1 MNKGYYLVNDYGVVV
16 SSVGSSDGYYPIEVI
31 SHILRIPKN
40 EVQEAVKNQTWF
52 YAGGMDIQVKYGTHK
67 EDKEK
72 VTYTI
77 KTIEK
82 PKKKCYTIKN
92 GKTVNIEDS
101 KSKNSI
107 TLF

>member
-1 MNKGYYLVNDYGVVV
+1 MSKGYYLINDNGTVV
-16 SSVGSSDGYYPIEVI
+16 SSVGTRDGYYPIEVI
-31 SHILRIPKN
+31 SRILRIPKN
-40 EVQEAVKNQTWF
+40 EVQEAAKNQTWF

-67 EDKEK
+67 EDKGK

-77 KTIEK
+77 KKIEK
-82 PKKKCYTIKN
+82 QKKKFYTIKN
-92 GKTVNIEDS
+92 GKTVNTDDS

>member
-1 MNKGYYLVNDYGVVV
+1 
-16 SSVGSSDGYYPIEVI
+16 
-31 SHILRIPKN
+31 
-40 EVQEAVKNQTWF
+40 
-52 YAGGMDIQVKYGTHK
+52 MDIQVKYGTHK

-92 GKTVNIEDS
+92 GKTVNTDDS